1 MTRIWKIVSYSCF
14 VLAVVGMA
22 AVFNFSTHYGNAN
35 PTTAD
40 PRTGRIHPYNYKSRV
55 VYLNEDEL
63 LTVRLAEGTLV
74 IGALGFVVAG
84 SLAGWFRFRK

>member
-14 VLAVVGMA
+14 GLAVLGMA
-22 AVFNFSTHYGNAN
+22 AVFTFSDHYGHAN

-40 PRTGRIHPYNYKSRV
+40 PRSGRIHPYNYKSRV

-63 LTVRLAEGTLV
+63 LTVRLAEVALV
-74 IGALGFVVAG
+74 IGFVGFAVAG